1 MRVSATELV
10 IFDCDGVLVD
20 SEPLANQVLSDAIA
34 ELGLPAGLGLV
45 TERFKGR
52 SLADCV
58 RLIEADL
65 GCPVPE
71 DFLSRLN
78 ERTYTAFRQH
88 LRAVPGVVEV
98 IAGLALPSCVASSGS
113 HEKMRLTLGL
123 TGLLPH
129 FESRLFSAT
138 EVPRG
143 KPAPDLFL
151 HAARSLSTD
160 PAACV
165 VVEDSVPGVQAA
177 VAAGMHVFGF
187 AREEAPDVLAQAGAV
202 PFGTMTELAQLLAE
216 PAHIAR
222 PR

>member
-1 MRVSATELV
+1 VSFSPAELV

-58 RLIEADL
+58 RLIEEDL
-65 GCPVPE
+65 GRPVPE
-71 DFLSRLN
+71 DFLTRLN
-78 ERTYTAFRQH
+78 ARTYAAFRQQ
-88 LRAVPGVVEV
+88 LQAIPGVADLVARLE
-98 IAGLALPSCVASSGS
+98 LPSCVASSGS

-129 FESRLFSAT
+129 FEGRLFSAT
-138 EVPRG
+138 EVARG

-151 HAARSLSTD
+151 HAARSLGAPPT
-160 PAACV
+160 ACL

-177 VAAGMHVFGF
+177 VAAGMRVYGF
-187 AREEAPDVLAQAGAV
+187 AREEAPEVLARAGAI
-202 PFGTMTELAQLLAE
+202 PFGAMTELAELLG
-216 PAHIAR
+216 R
-222 PR
+222 GL